1 MLTLSNIV
9 QEVYDRLSVD
19 SDSTTYGTRT
29 RVVPKINSVMHRI
42 LSDRKYD
49 VVLQDSTYHPYIQG
63 GDLQFLRGTRSF
75 KRRPTKVSCEKA
87 EE

>member
-1 MLTLSNIV
+1 MLTLSDIV

-49 VVLQDSTYHPYIQG
+49 VVLQDSTYHPYIKG
-63 GDLQFLRGTRSF
+63 GDLQFLRGTYSF
-75 KRRPTKVSCEKA
+75 QRKPDKIVTETA